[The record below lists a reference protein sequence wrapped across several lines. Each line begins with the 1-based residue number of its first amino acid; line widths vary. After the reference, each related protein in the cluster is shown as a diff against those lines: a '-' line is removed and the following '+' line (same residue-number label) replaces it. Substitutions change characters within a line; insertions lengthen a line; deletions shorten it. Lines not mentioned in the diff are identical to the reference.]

1 LALSIDENNIN
12 MINYPYLLDLN
23 KTQIKTQIT
32 QTQNRLNQELNQHN
46 KIFAYPY
53 GEASLEIFKQVWI
66 GTFYHGLIGI
76 ISR

>member
-1 LALSIDENNIN
+1 MDRHFLPWIDKHHQ
-12 MINYPYLLDLN
+12 PLDLN

-53 GEASLEIFKQVWI
+53 GEASLEIFKQVKDLDI
-66 GTFYHGLIGI
+66 
-76 ISR
+76 